1 LEFADIFQHASADL
15 ISLDES
21 IDTSTPVGRF
31 FYTLIS
37 AIAEWERGEIGARV
51 KASVGTRAKL
61 GKSLGGEAPF
71 GYRWNNKELVLDPDE
86 APVRKLVHEL
96 FAKEKRKL
104 TVAKILNE
112 RGFRTRRGE
121 EFSYT
126 SVARMLTD
134 PIVKGMR
141 RVNYTESTGDG
152 KKWKLKPTDE
162 WIFNEVPRIISD
174 ELWDACNSILEN
186 ITSTNPVR
194 KKGIHLFSGVLYCQC
209 KTKMYMRSKSPKYVC
224 PNCKN
229 KVDPNDLEKIFH
241 NRLET
246 FLFSDTEIQDQVQKE
261 RILIKDKEVLLE
273 AQKREYQRLKQKV
286 SNILDL
292 YHDGKLSKDAF
303 EEHHSPVY
311 QNQIQ
316 VEQSMMELQGQ
327 IDALRMQSL
336 DNVQVLSDA
345 QNLHKRKRPAKCIFF
360 LGNSLPTFAV
370 HKK

>member
-1 LEFADIFQHASADL
+1 L
-15 ISLDES
+15 I
-21 IDTSTPVGRF
+21 
-31 FYTLIS
+31 
-37 AIAEWERGEIGARV
+37 
-51 KASVGTRAKL
+51 
-61 GKSLGGEAPF
+61 
-71 GYRWNNKELVLDPDE
+71 LDPDE

-162 WIFNEVPRIISD
+162 WIFNEVPRIISN
-174 ELWDACNSILEN
+174 ELWETCNSILEN
-186 ITSTNPVR
+186 ISTKNPVR
-194 KKGIHLFSGVLYCQC
+194 KKGIHLFSGVLYCEC

-261 RILIKDKEVLLE
+261 RLLIKDKEALLE
-273 AQKREYQRLKQKV
+273 AQKREFQALKQKV

-292 YHDGKLSKDAF
+292 YHEGKLPMDAF
-303 EEHHSPVY
+303 EEYHSPVY

-316 VEQSMMELQGQ
+316 VEQSMMVLQGQ
-327 IDALRMQSL
+327 IDSLWMQSL

-345 QNLHKRKRPAKCIFF
+345 QNLHKQWNTFTQEEKKNIIETITISIVVGREDMEINLNYYPILTPEKIKSKSIACRDNY
-360 LGNSLPTFAV
+360 NSASNKQYKYSPNPQEFVA
-370 HKK
+370 